1 MKNTTCIATFIG
13 GLVLGAAIAAL
24 VTPRT
29 GQEVRESLRD
39 LANKG
44 IDKAR
49 NKYQEVTGKCSECD
63 E

>member
-13 GLVLGAAIAAL
+13 GLVLGAAITAL
-24 VTPRT
+24 VTPRS
-29 GQEVRESLRD
+29 GPEVRESIRD
-39 LANKG
+39 FAKKE

>member
-13 GLVLGAAIAAL
+13 GLVLGAAITAL

-44 IDKAR
+44 IDKL
-49 NKYQEVTGKCSECD
+49 QQIPKCIKQISR
-63 E
+63 

>member
-13 GLVLGAAIAAL
+13 GLVLGAAI
-24 VTPRT
+24 T

>member
-13 GLVLGAAIAAL
+13 GLVLGAL

>member
-13 GLVLGAAIAAL
+13 GLVLGAAITAL

-39 LANKG
+39 LANKR

>member
-13 GLVLGAAIAAL
+13 GLVLGAAITAL

-29 GQEVRESLRD
+29 GQEVRASLRE
-39 LANKG
+39 LANK
-44 IDKAR
+44 R
-49 NKYQEVTGKCSECD
+49 NKYQELTGKCSECD

>member
-13 GLVLGAAIAAL
+13 GVVLG